1 LFQPLLLLEDIQ
13 GNCPKIHGGSP
24 AAPLGNLKEVR
35 LTQPKTSTSICFGRL
50 LLPISLGKL
59 PPSNRPAL
67 SSLVKKYNQPR
78 CCRETSE
85 KKAETFF
92 NLDLRSQDIAPPSD
106 RVRLQKKKDDP
117 SSFLRARPCG
127 FFAAAAA
134 AAFGI
139 YDLFRRRYVDHL
151 FSFPSF
157 FLLISPWS
165 PLIPPLLN
173 LKN

>member
-1 LFQPLLLLEDIQ
+1 
-13 GNCPKIHGGSP
+13 
-24 AAPLGNLKEVR
+24 
-35 LTQPKTSTSICFGRL
+35 
-50 LLPISLGKL
+50 LGKL